1 MSFDFNDPS
10 MPIPRGTDN
19 YRPVAAPYA
28 PRGTDTYIPRKKHY
42 YTPPHNARIHLS
54 AITGSYRVFMY
65 DKRIML
71 HISGG
76 HGKLA
81 GKFNSEHATGYLLS
95 DGQGGDEVGLEEWID
110 FTYFAEKSSIR
121 SIDDRKRVR
130 AERENMGLIARVQ
143 RGHGSLQFAYNRG
156 VVAAAIIFHGGQ
168 GQGFDEWFR
177 GPKLVTS
184 YTIAPWFVYKRF
196 LLNLQKRWIHQRPAP
211 GHSVGRGDD
220 EGDILDS
227 DDETVDGVDAMHCEV
242 IGARPAGMYQNRP
255 QLSRRPQPNL
265 HYDMNGLREWAEAKG
280 VREVQSLKELKA
292 WEDGKSPDELDRL
305 RHLMS
310 WAERNG
316 FTGLREMGV
325 VGNYTVTGGAQWPN
339 LQY

>member
-10 MPIPRGTDN
+10 MPIPRGTDR
-19 YRPVAAPYA
+19 YVPAPAPAPATYA
-28 PRGTDTYIPRKKHY
+28 PPNDQYYAPPR
-42 YTPPHNARIHLS
+42 NARIHLS
-54 AITGSYRVFMY
+54 SITGSYRVFMY

-81 GKFNSEHATGYLLS
+81 GKFNSEQATGYILS
-95 DGQGGDEVGLEEWID
+95 DGQGGDEVGTGEWID

-121 SIDDRKRVR
+121 NIDDRKRVR
-130 AERENMGLIARVQ
+130 AERENL
-143 RGHGSLQFAYNRG
+143 G
-156 VVAAAIIFHGGQ
+156 VVEAAVIFHGGQ
-168 GQGFDEWFR
+168 GRGFDEWFR

-196 LLNLQKRWIHQRPAP
+196 LLNLQKRWIHQRPET
-211 GHSVGRGDD
+211 GYSTDHGDE
-220 EGDILDS
+220 EGDISDS
-227 DDETVDGVDAMHCEV
+227 DDETVDGLDTMECEV
-242 IGARPAGMYQNRP
+242 IGARPAGMYQNLP
-255 QLSRRPQPNL
+255 QLSRRPQIDL
-265 HYDMNGLREWAEAKG
+265 QYDTGGLREWAEAKG
-280 VREVQSLKELKA
+280 IRELQSLKDLKA

-305 RHLMS
+305 RHLMN

-316 FTGLREMGV
+316 FTGLRQMGMM
-325 VGNYTVTGGAQWPN
+325 GNYTVTGGGQWPS